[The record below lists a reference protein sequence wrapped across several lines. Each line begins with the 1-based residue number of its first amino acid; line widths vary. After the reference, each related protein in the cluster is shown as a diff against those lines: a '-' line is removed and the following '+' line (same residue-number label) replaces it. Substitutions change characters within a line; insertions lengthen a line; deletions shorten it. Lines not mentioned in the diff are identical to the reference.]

1 MEIQEL
7 INNIDGCI
15 SWVKS
20 HKEQDYEQKYLQLVE
35 QRRKLKQIAEAE
47 KNNPGIAA
55 FGMSQVGKSYLV
67 GCLLK
72 GNEKAFTIKAG
83 DKTYNFSTEI
93 NPPSQVGGG
102 IESTGVVSRFSS
114 LKRNKEI
121 VYNENLPIVVK
132 TFSLTDIII
141 ILSDSYYK
149 DIDNYNA
156 SLKDDE
162 IIRKGDELKEQFS
175 HSETISRP
183 LICADDVLFIKEYF
197 SEHLTNAKRFVD
209 HKFFDKVATIIEQ
222 VPVDNYLSVFSFI
235 WNSDGK
241 GKGFDSLFNKL
252 YNILSQCNFT
262 NYLYLPIE
270 SALHEGVQAKTILS
284 VQCLKKL
291 FDDEVEVSDVFI
303 YEDGQYTKKAT
314 LSKSDVS
321 AICCEAIFK
330 IEDSFLN
337 SSQTYNIEHI
347 SKESQDKLTK
357 GEIRMSMLKDND
369 LLDFPGAKSRTA
381 LDIEKVN
388 TDTAEHTENLMYCF
402 LRGKVAYLFNQYSD
416 KSIINIL
423 LFCHHN
429 KASDVNQLPTLLKDW
444 VERYVGKTPKE
455 RAEKLKITEVSPL
468 FFISTMFN
476 LELNIMDEDEKAKV
490 TRDNTNI
497 KWTNRFDTVANSPM
511 VISRGSVDWVN
522 NWTKQGENFRNS
534 YVLRDFKFSCPKHGY
549 SYSGWAETGAEQKML
564 ISEQHYKWMLE
575 TFSENQFCKQFFKN
589 PQLSFEV
596 AASMNNDGSLYILE
610 NLSTAAKNIGNAR
623 DNDFDE
629 IKKSAAKNVYN
640 IMFPYYTPDDEAGV
654 LAENILKSAKIRRLL
669 DPLCSLKPEFFGLL
683 LSNLQIS
690 ETDSFNYVHDMAK
703 HLGTLVNNAAA
714 TAKNFTQILAA
725 CNNFEGCET
734 EDDKWQRLIQV
745 YRFADKKE
753 AEEWLKSNNID
764 YKDLFNIVVPQ
775 HTPSAVITG
784 EMLKFWEKK
793 LKSTDLSTPDGST
806 ELGYL
811 VPCLISAAKF
821 VNIDQYIEKQI
832 SGLVDGMAASIPEES
847 VADIISSVIN
857 NFVMDFGYSHYS
869 DQQKQTVRRIND
881 TQKLHCFN
889 AIEQPRQ
896 EYDGDDD
903 EVTSN
908 LFGDILKDGS
918 PTTKS
923 FDYFYAT
930 WKEYMTIAFVANLK
944 VPDYDKKANDELKK
958 YLEKLN

>member
-15 SWVKS
+15 SWVKT

-72 GNEKAFTIKAG
+72 GNEKAFMIKAG

-102 IESTGVVSRFSS
+102 IESTGVVSRFTSFNN
-114 LKRNKEI
+114 NKE
-121 VYNENLPIVVK
+121 VWYNADLPVSVK

-141 ILSDSYYK
+141 ILSDSYFK
-149 DIDNYNA
+149 DIYNYNS
-156 SLKDDE
+156 SLKDED
-162 IIRKGDELKEQFS
+162 IVKKGDDIKKNYSNYDNVSKQL
-175 HSETISRP
+175 IS
-183 LICADDVLFIKEYF
+183 ADDVLFMKEYF
-197 SEHLTNAKRFVD
+197 SLHLPKAMKFVD
-209 HKFFDKVATIIEQ
+209 LHFFDKVASVIEK
-222 VPVDNYLSVFSFI
+222 VPTEDYLSVFSFI
-235 WNSDGK
+235 WNSNGK
-241 GKGFDSLFNKL
+241 GTGFDSLYNKL
-252 YNILSQCNFT
+252 FNILKQCNFA

-270 SALHEGVQAKTILS
+270 SVLHGGIRDKTVLS
-284 VQCLKKL
+284 VQCLEKL
-291 FDDEVEVSDVFI
+291 FEENGDKTDV
-303 YEDGQYTKKAT
+303 YTYGNGEYTKIT
-314 LSKSDVS
+314 ELTKSAVS

-330 IEDSFLN
+330 IEDSFLD
-337 SSQTYNIEHI
+337 STQSYNLEYI
-347 SKESQDKLTK
+347 SEDTQGKLTK
-357 GEIRMSMLKDND
+357 GEISMSMLKDND
-369 LLDFPGAKSRTA
+369 LLDFPGARSRTA
-381 LDIEKVN
+381 LDIVKVN
-388 TDTAEHTENLMYCF
+388 TDTAEHKENLVYCF

-429 KASDVNQLPTLLKDW
+429 KQSNVADLPILLKDW
-444 VERYVGKTPKE
+444 VELYVGKTPNE
-455 RAEKLKITEVSPL
+455 RAEKLKITKVSPL

-476 LELNIMDEDEKAKV
+476 LDLDIKDEDEKAKV

-511 VISRGSVDWVN
+511 VISRGSVDWVK

-534 YVLRDFKFSCPKHGY
+534 YVLRDFKYSCPNHGY
-549 SYSGWAETGAEQKML
+549 SYSGWAETGAEQEML

-575 TFSENQFCKQFFKN
+575 TFSENHFCKQFFAN
-589 PQLSFEV
+589 PKLSFEV

-610 NLSTAAKNIGNAR
+610 NLKEAAKNIGHAR
-623 DNDFDE
+623 NNDFDD
-629 IKKSAAKNVYN
+629 IKKAAAKNVYN

-669 DPLCSLKPEFFGLL
+669 DPLCSLQPEYFGHL
-683 LSNLQIS
+683 LSNLQLS
-690 ETDSFNYVHDMAK
+690 ETDSFNYVHEMAA
-703 HLGTLVNNAAA
+703 HLGTLVTNAAA

-725 CNNFEGCET
+725 CNNFDGCET
-734 EDDKWQRLIQV
+734 EDEKWQMLIEI
-745 YRFADKKE
+745 YCFADKKE

-793 LKSTDLSTPDGST
+793 LKSTDFTTPDGST
-806 ELGYL
+806 ELGYI

-821 VNIDQYIEKQI
+821 VSIDQYIEKQI
-832 SGLVDGMAASIPEES
+832 SSLVNGMAAIIPEES

-869 DQQKQTVRRIND
+869 GQQKQTVRRIND
-881 TQKLHCFN
+881 SQNLHCFN

-896 EYDGDDD
+896 EYDGGDD

-908 LFGDILKDGS
+908 LFGEILKDGS

-944 VPDYDKKANDELKK
+944 VPDYDRKANDELKT